1 MAVHVDVPFQV
12 ELCGETLSTGVTV
25 VNCLKREIMLSF
37 SDFEKNMISY
47 TIKHTIL
54 HEGGSEKDVYC
65 GLDLRMFMVSPKD
78 FSIRIQSR
86 YSWRVFKLG

>member
-12 ELCGETLSTGVTV
+12 ELCGETLSTGVAV
-25 VNCLKREIMLSF
+25 VNCLEREIMLSQILSF

-47 TIKHTIL
+47 TIKNTIL

-78 FSIRIQSR
+78 F
-86 YSWRVFKLG
+86 FN

>member
-1 MAVHVDVPFQV
+1 MSAKLHFNDVRKLYLGFVAVHVDVPFQV
-12 ELCGETLSTGVTV
+12 ELCGETLSTGVAV

-54 HEGGSEKDVYC
+54 HEGGS
-65 GLDLRMFMVSPKD
+65 
-78 FSIRIQSR
+78 QN
-86 YSWRVFKLG
+86 